1 MGWELVAII
10 KAFQVGS
17 LEQMPCNRV
26 AITVANDGNES
37 IWTTL
42 NFSLKIRPPCSEA
55 RKLSKEQSHLLFSVL
70 IKCIN
75 LSSNLFYGLMM
86 KKILVTYQVKD
97 PDWWVLNNKLQQATA
112 HLGFRYELFRKKNTN
127 VVGYVV
133 EIPNE
138 DDLTDLLVN
147 TTDISTRLN
156 EHGVLLDT
164 IEILEAL
171 TNN

>member
-1 MGWELVAII
+1 
-10 KAFQVGS
+10 
-17 LEQMPCNRV
+17 
-26 AITVANDGNES
+26 
-37 IWTTL
+37 
-42 NFSLKIRPPCSEA
+42 
-55 RKLSKEQSHLLFSVL
+55 
-70 IKCIN
+70 
-75 LSSNLFYGLMM
+75 M

-112 HLGFRYELFRKKNTN
+112 HLGFRFELFRKKNTN

-156 EHGVLLDT
+156 EHGVLLET
-164 IEILEAL
+164 IEILEAVP
-171 TNN
+171 NGGADQAK